1 MQASLSY
8 PLILFNEMCTG
19 SKLIALRFVLLYSS
33 AMSIGQQ
40 RRNLGQQGESEAEQ
54 FLRAKGYAIVAKNFR
69 SRIGEIDLVAVH
81 RQTIVFVEV
90 RSLSGDEFGDPL
102 ATVTPRK
109 QRQIA
114 KTALLYLSRHKL
126 HDRAARF
133 DVIGI
138 QWSAEKDAPPR
149 LTHIQDAFD
158 LPSPF

>member
-1 MQASLSY
+1 MALSSWLLAL
-8 PLILFNEMCTG
+8 PDLILTG
-19 SKLIALRFVLLYSS
+19 AVGYSS
-33 AMSIGQQ
+33 AMLTGQQ

-54 FLRAKGYAIVAKNFR
+54 FLRAKGYAIMAKNFR
-69 SRIGEIDLVAVH
+69 SRIGEIDLVALH

-90 RSLSGDEFGDPL
+90 RSLSGEEFGDPL

-114 KTALLYLSRHKL
+114 KTALLYLSRHNL

-138 QWSAEKDAPPR
+138 QWPAGKNDKLR
-149 LTHIQDAFD
+149 LTHIQDAFE
-158 LPSPF
+158 LPSSF

>member
-1 MQASLSY
+1 MFRAPGSLLLA
-8 PLILFNEMCTG
+8 PLDLILT
-19 SKLIALRFVLLYSS
+19 LPVRYSS

-40 RRNLGQQGESEAEQ
+40 RRNLGQQGESVAEE

-69 SRIGEIDLVAVH
+69 ARIGEIDLVAIH

-90 RSLSGDEFGDPL
+90 RSLSGEEFGDPL

-114 KTALLYLSRHKL
+114 KTALLYLSRHSL

-138 QWSAEKDAPPR
+138 QWPTEKNDTPR
-149 LTHIQDAFD
+149 LTHIQDAFE
-158 LPSPF
+158 LPSSF

>member
-1 MQASLSY
+1 MAPSSWLLAL
-8 PLILFNEMCTG
+8 PDLILTG
-19 SKLIALRFVLLYSS
+19 AVGYSS
-33 AMSIGQQ
+33 AMLTGQQ

-54 FLRAKGYAIVAKNFR
+54 FLRAKGYAIMAKNFR
-69 SRIGEIDLVAVH
+69 SRIGEIDLVALH

-90 RSLSGDEFGDPL
+90 RSLSGEEFGDPL

-114 KTALLYLSRHKL
+114 KTALLYLSRHNL

-138 QWSAEKDAPPR
+138 QWPAEKNDKLR
-149 LTHIQDAFD
+149 LTHIQDAFE
-158 LPSPF
+158 LPSSF